1 MLGKS
6 TAEIKSY
13 LHDQLEVFGCMEADT
28 DKFLGAV
35 IHQAIIAGYL
45 DKEIE
50 NYGLLKVTKAGH
62 SFLKNP
68 KSFKIVEDKE
78 FNEDDEDVTIKSGG
92 VCAVDPELYSI
103 LKDLRKSCQEAGVA
117 AVCNLSRHLVGGY
130 GYNISNHNGRTSNYT
145 RRWRRQGETL

>member
-1 MLGKS
+1 M
-6 TAEIKSY
+6 
-13 LHDQLEVFGCMEADT
+13 
-28 DKFLGAV
+28 

-78 FNEDDEDVTIKSGG
+78 FNEDDEDVTINRAEFAPSTQN
-92 VCAVDPELYSI
+92 CTPS
-103 LKDLRKSCQEAGVA
+103 LKIFAKRLPRSWSC
-117 AVCNLSRHLVGGY
+117 
-130 GYNISNHNGRTSNYT
+130 
-145 RRWRRQGETL
+145 RRM

>member
-1 MLGKS
+1 MKEKFKSDYVINVMLGKS

-78 FNEDDEDVTIKSGG
+78 FNEDDEDVTIK
-92 VCAVDPELYSI
+92 
-103 LKDLRKSCQEAGVA
+103 
-117 AVCNLSRHLVGGY
+117 
-130 GYNISNHNGRTSNYT
+130 
-145 RRWRRQGETL
+145 